1 MLRAISL
8 QFQLTPEQQEK
19 LSSLTGVIV
28 PL

>member
-8 QFQLTPEQQEK
+8 QFQLTPEQQEQ
-19 LSSLTGVIV
+19 LFSLTGVIV